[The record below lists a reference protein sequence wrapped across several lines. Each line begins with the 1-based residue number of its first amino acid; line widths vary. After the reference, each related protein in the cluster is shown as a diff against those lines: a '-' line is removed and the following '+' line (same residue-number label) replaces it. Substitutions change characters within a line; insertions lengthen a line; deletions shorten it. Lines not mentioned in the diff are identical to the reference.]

1 MTLKNYHIQ
10 ESLKKYIDFDKI
22 NKKIYDNY
30 FLDEFKIVLKVPI
43 VLDGNQDAEIK
54 IDNFNIAKYSYLA
67 KID

>member
-1 MTLKNYHIQ
+1 MFSTNYNIQ
-10 ESLKKYIDFDKI
+10 ESLKKYIDFDKT
-22 NKKIYDNY
+22 NKIIYGNY

-54 IDNFNIAKYSYLA
+54 IDNFNITEYNYLT